1 MMLRL
6 GIIDVLNVLPVYW
19 AILEGQVSV
28 PAQLIK
34 GRVTELN
41 EKLNQGD
48 LDLSVIS
55 SFEYAKNPH
64 KYYIL
69 PDLSVSAA
77 GPVKSIY
84 LFSEVALDDLQG
96 QKIELTAFSLT
107 SVHLVQFLLQDLNV
121 EFVKG
126 QGSGA
131 RATLLIADE
140 AIQRYYKKSDPYVY
154 DLGALWFQKTGLP
167 FVFALWAVRREVWE
181 SNPREVQEIHK
192 ALVESK
198 ALVGDQIEKMAKKH
212 YQGVFPDAKSCE
224 DYLANLHYELTEPY
238 IQGFELFQ
246 EKMVTLGKLDSVSA
260 INFTKSL

>member
-1 MMLRL
+1 MLKL
-6 GIIDVLNVLPVYW
+6 GVIDVLNVLPVYW
-19 AILEGQVSV
+19 AILEGKVHV

-41 EKLNQGD
+41 DKLNQGT

-55 SFEYAKNPH
+55 SFEYAKNPD

-69 PDLSVSAA
+69 PNLSVSAS

-84 LFSEVALDDLQG
+84 LFSKVKLEELQG

-121 EFVKG
+121 EYVKG
-126 QGSGA
+126 QTTKTK
-131 RATLLIADE
+131 ATLLIADE
-140 AIQRYYKKSDPYVY
+140 AIQRYYEKKDAYVY
-154 DLGALWFQKTGLP
+154 DLGELWYQKIGLP

-181 SNPREVQEIHK
+181 KNPEEVKEIHK

-198 ALVGDQIEKMAKKH
+198 GLVGVEIEKMAQKH
-212 YQGVFPDAKSCE
+212 YKGVFPDAKSCE
-224 DYLANLHYELTEPY
+224 DYLANLHYELTTPY

-246 EKMVTLGKLDSVSA
+246 EKMVALNKLGHVSA
-260 INFTKSL
+260 IKFTD